1 VIVEVDTDHIEDAH
15 ALLVSL
21 EMVTSSVHRP
31 SDSELRILLLESVM
45 AAMNSGEESPNTMRE
60 SGFRAHLHG
69 ASLADLVQMEC
80 LSGRERVIRVS
91 SAGEVG
97 YLFFRGGQIVHAVSR
112 RGIGETA
119 ALEILRWNDGTFE
132 PCSAGWPDRDS
143 IGSNW
148 QNLLLLS
155 AQHRDESGR
164 HNLVAFP
171 GARSATSRASSPP
184 PPVAVAAQRSE
195 PAPRSEAAVN
205 VNVEPSSPPLLAQV
219 RAAVRIDPAGNVV
232 SSKGEAAEL
241 TQVAAYAARL
251 AELVGDGLGMQGL
264 VSVEVTQQRSRTI
277 IYKEKT
283 GNTFALTASPEA
295 DLSQVRER
303 LGL

>member
-1 VIVEVDTDHIEDAH
+1 MPAINT
-15 ALLVSL
+15 
-21 EMVTSSVHRP
+21 
-31 SDSELRILLLESVM
+31 
-45 AAMNSGEESPNTMRE
+45 GEESPNTMRE
-60 SGFRAHLHG
+60 SGFRASLHG

-80 LSGRERVIRVS
+80 LSGRERVIRIS
-91 SAGEVG
+91 SGSEVG

-119 ALEILRWNDGTFE
+119 ALEMLRWDDGTFE

-171 GARSATSRASSPP
+171 GVRTSTRPSPP
-184 PPVAVAAQRSE
+184 PP
-195 PAPRSEAAVN
+195 
-205 VNVEPSSPPLLAQV
+205 PSSPPISSRLEVSVSGETSTPMLAQV
-219 RAAVRIDPAGNVV
+219 RAAVRIDQAGNVV
-232 SSKGEAAEL
+232 SAKGAAEEL
-241 TQVAAYAARL
+241 TQIAAYAARL

-264 VSVEVTQQRSRTI
+264 VSVEVTQLRSRTL

-283 GNTFALTASPEA
+283 GNTFALCAAPDA

>member
-1 VIVEVDTDHIEDAH
+1 
-15 ALLVSL
+15 
-21 EMVTSSVHRP
+21 
-31 SDSELRILLLESVM
+31 M

-60 SGFRAHLHG
+60 SGFRANLHG

-97 YLFFRGGQIVHAVSR
+97 YLYFRAGQIVHAVSR

-132 PCSAGWPDRDS
+132 ACGAGWPDRDS
-143 IGSNW
+143 ISSNW

-171 GARSATSRASSPP
+171 GRTAPRPASNAPA
-184 PPVAVAAQRSE
+184 AVA
-195 PAPRSEAAVN
+195 APRSEAAVN
-205 VNVEPSSPPLLAQV
+205 VESTPPLLAQV

-232 SSKGEAAEL
+232 SSKGEATEL
-241 TQVAAYAARL
+241 AQVAAYAARL

-264 VSVEVTQQRSRTI
+264 VSVEVMQQRSRTI

-283 GNTFALTASPEA
+283 GNTFALSASPEA

>member
-1 VIVEVDTDHIEDAH
+1 
-15 ALLVSL
+15 
-21 EMVTSSVHRP
+21 MP
-31 SDSELRILLLESVM
+31 
-45 AAMNSGEESPNTMRE
+45 AMNSGEESPNTMRE
-60 SGFRAHLHG
+60 SGFRANLHG

-91 SAGEVG
+91 SGNDVG

-143 IGSNW
+143 ISSNW
-148 QNLLLLS
+148 QNLLILS
-155 AQHRDESGR
+155 AQHRDELKHREEVSG

-171 GARSATSRASSPP
+171 GTRANVPRPLSSSPP
-184 PPVAVAAQRSE
+184 PPPPVSVA
-195 PAPRSEAAVN
+195 PASMSTSSKLEASVSGEASA
-205 VNVEPSSPPLLAQV
+205 PMLAQV
-219 RAAVRIDPAGNVV
+219 RAAVRIDPSGNVV
-232 SSKGEAAEL
+232 SSKGDASEL
-241 TQVAAYAARL
+241 SQVAAYAARL

-264 VSVEVTQQRSRTI
+264 LSVEVTQQRSRTL
-277 IYKEKT
+277 IYKEKS
-283 GNTFALTASPEA
+283 GNTFALSAAPDA
-295 DLSQVRER
+295 DLTQVRER

>member
-1 VIVEVDTDHIEDAH
+1 
-15 ALLVSL
+15 
-21 EMVTSSVHRP
+21 MP
-31 SDSELRILLLESVM
+31 
-45 AAMNSGEESPNTMRE
+45 AMKSGDESPNTMRE
-60 SGFRAHLHG
+60 SGFRANLHG

-80 LSGRERVIRVS
+80 LSGHERVIRVS
-91 SAGEVG
+91 SGNDVG

-119 ALEILRWNDGTFE
+119 ALEILRWNDGTFD

-143 IGSNW
+143 ISSNW

-155 AQHRDESGR
+155 AQHRDESKHREEVSG

-171 GARSATSRASSPP
+171 GARSGVPRPSSSPP
-184 PPVAVAAQRSE
+184 PPIAAPVSSTTPSRLEASVSGE
-195 PAPRSEAAVN
+195 SSAPM
-205 VNVEPSSPPLLAQV
+205 LAQV
-219 RAAVRIDPAGNVV
+219 RAAVRIDQSGNVV
-232 SSKGEAAEL
+232 SSKGDAAEL
-241 TQVAAYAARL
+241 SQVAAYAARL

-264 VSVEVTQQRSRTI
+264 VSVEVTQQRSRTL

-283 GNTFALTASPEA
+283 GNTFALSAAPDA

>member
-1 VIVEVDTDHIEDAH
+1 MPGA
-15 ALLVSL
+15 
-21 EMVTSSVHRP
+21 
-31 SDSELRILLLESVM
+31 
-45 AAMNSGEESPNTMRE
+45 NSGEESPNTMRE
-60 SGFRAHLHG
+60 SGFRGSVHG

-80 LSGRERVIRVS
+80 LSGRERVMRVCS
-91 SAGEVG
+91 GSEVG

-119 ALEILRWNDGTFE
+119 ALEILRWSDGTFE

-143 IGSNW
+143 VSSNW
-148 QNLLLLS
+148 QNLILLA

-171 GARSATSRASSPP
+171 GARSTQTRPSAPP
-184 PPVAVAAQRSE
+184 PSAAPQSGSSVS
-195 PAPRSEAAVN
+195 PRSEAGVN
-205 VNVEPSSPPLLAQV
+205 QESSAPMLAQV
-219 RAAVRIDPAGNVV
+219 RGAVRVDPAGNVV
-232 SSKGEAAEL
+232 SSKGEAGNL
-241 TQVAAYAARL
+241 GQVASYAARL

-264 VSVEVTQQRSRTI
+264 LSVEVTQRHTRTL
-277 IYKEKT
+277 IYREKT
-283 GNTFALTASPEA
+283 GNTFALSAAPDA

>member
-1 VIVEVDTDHIEDAH
+1 
-15 ALLVSL
+15 
-21 EMVTSSVHRP
+21 MP
-31 SDSELRILLLESVM
+31 
-45 AAMNSGEESPNTMRE
+45 AMNSGEESPNTMRE
-60 SGFRAHLHG
+60 SGFRANLHG

-80 LSGRERVIRVS
+80 LSGHERVIRVS
-91 SAGEVG
+91 SGNDVG

-148 QNLLLLS
+148 QNLLILS
-155 AQHRDESGR
+155 AQHRDEARRDEASG

-171 GARSATSRASSPP
+171 GTRSGLPRPLSSAP
-184 PPVAVAAQRSE
+184 PPVVAPAPVSSRSE
-195 PAPRSEAAVN
+195 GSVSGDVSAPM
-205 VNVEPSSPPLLAQV
+205 LAQV
-219 RAAVRIDPAGNVV
+219 RAAVRIDQAGNVV
-232 SSKGEAAEL
+232 SSKGDAGEL
-241 TQVAAYAARL
+241 SQIAAYAARL

-264 VSVEVTQQRSRTI
+264 VSVEVTQHRSRTL
-277 IYKEKT
+277 IYKEKS
-283 GNTFALTASPEA
+283 GNTFALTAASDA
-295 DLSQVRER
+295 DLTQVRER

>member
-1 VIVEVDTDHIEDAH
+1 
-15 ALLVSL
+15 
-21 EMVTSSVHRP
+21 
-31 SDSELRILLLESVM
+31 M
-45 AAMNSGEESPNTMRE
+45 AAINSGEETPNTMRE
-60 SGFRAHLHG
+60 SGFRANLSG

-91 SAGEVG
+91 SGGEVG

-112 RGIGETA
+112 RGIGEPA
-119 ALEILRWNDGTFE
+119 ALEILRWSDGSFE

-148 QNLLLLS
+148 QNLLLLV
-155 AQHRDESGR
+155 AQRHDESGR

-171 GARSATSRASSPP
+171 GARGGRLSSSPP
-184 PPVAVAAQRSE
+184 PPPSVAPVSAKLEASVGTGLSNGE
-195 PAPRSEAAVN
+195 SSAPM
-205 VNVEPSSPPLLAQV
+205 LAQV
-219 RAAVRIDPAGNVV
+219 RAAVRIDPVGNVV
-232 SSKGEAAEL
+232 SSKGDAQEL
-241 TQVAAYAARL
+241 SQVAAYAARL

-264 VSVEVTQQRSRTI
+264 VSVEVLSHHSRTL

-283 GNTFALTASPEA
+283 GNTFALTAAPDA
-295 DLSQVRER
+295 DLNQVRER

>member
-1 VIVEVDTDHIEDAH
+1 
-15 ALLVSL
+15 
-21 EMVTSSVHRP
+21 MP
-31 SDSELRILLLESVM
+31 
-45 AAMNSGEESPNTMRE
+45 AMNSGEESPNTMRE
-60 SGFRAHLHG
+60 SGFRANIHG

-80 LSGRERVIRVS
+80 LSGHERVIRIS
-91 SAGEVG
+91 SGTDVG

-155 AQHRDESGR
+155 AQHRDESKHREEASG

-171 GARSATSRASSPP
+171 GARSGIPRPVSPP
-184 PPVAVAAQRSE
+184 PPPVSVAPIST
-195 PAPRSEAAVN
+195 S
-205 VNVEPSSPPLLAQV
+205 PSSRLEASVSAEATAPMLAQV
-219 RAAVRIDPAGNVV
+219 RAAVRIDQSGNVV
-232 SSKGEAAEL
+232 SSKGDAREL
-241 TQVAAYAARL
+241 SQIASYAARL

-264 VSVEVTQQRSRTI
+264 VSVEVTQQRSRTL
-277 IYKEKT
+277 IYKEKS
-283 GNTFALTASPEA
+283 GNTFALSAAPDA
-295 DLSQVRER
+295 DLTQVRER

>member
-1 VIVEVDTDHIEDAH
+1 
-15 ALLVSL
+15 
-21 EMVTSSVHRP
+21 
-31 SDSELRILLLESVM
+31 M

-60 SGFRAHLHG
+60 SGFRANLHG

-80 LSGRERVIRVS
+80 LAGRERVIRVS
-91 SAGEVG
+91 SGGEVG
-97 YLFFRGGQIVHAVSR
+97 YLYFRAGQIVHAVSR

-132 PCSAGWPDRDS
+132 PCGAGWPDRDS
-143 IGSNW
+143 ISSNW

-171 GARSATSRASSPP
+171 ARAAPRSVPSAPP
-184 PPVAVAAQRSE
+184 PPV
-195 PAPRSEAAVN
+195 APRSEAAL
-205 VNVEPSSPPLLAQV
+205 NVESTAPPLLAQV
-219 RAAVRIDPAGNVV
+219 RAAVRIDPAGNVL
-232 SSKGEAAEL
+232 SSKGEAVAEL
-241 TQVAAYAARL
+241 AQVAAYAARL
-251 AELVGDGLGMQGL
+251 AELVGDGLGMRGL
-264 VSVEVTQQRSRTI
+264 LSVEVTQQRSRTI

-283 GNTFALTASPEA
+283 GNTFALSASPDA

>member
-1 VIVEVDTDHIEDAH
+1 
-15 ALLVSL
+15 
-21 EMVTSSVHRP
+21 
-31 SDSELRILLLESVM
+31 M
-45 AAMNSGEESPNTMRE
+45 AAMNSGEESPSTMRE

-80 LSGRERVIRVS
+80 LSGRERVIRIS

-143 IGSNW
+143 ISSNW

-171 GARSATSRASSPP
+171 GARAGAPRASTLA
-184 PPVAVAAQRSE
+184 PPVAVAA
-195 PAPRSEAAVN
+195 ARSEAALN
-205 VNVEPSSPPLLAQV
+205 ANVESTPPPLLAQV

-232 SSKGEAAEL
+232 SSKGDAAEL

-264 VSVEVTQQRSRTI
+264 VSVEVAQQRSRTI
-277 IYKEKT
+277 IHKEKS
-283 GNTFALTASPEA
+283 GNTFALSASPDA
-295 DLSQVRER
+295 DLSHVRER

>member
-1 VIVEVDTDHIEDAH
+1 
-15 ALLVSL
+15 
-21 EMVTSSVHRP
+21 MP
-31 SDSELRILLLESVM
+31 
-45 AAMNSGEESPNTMRE
+45 AMNSGEESPNTMRE
-60 SGFRAHLHG
+60 SGFRANLHG

-80 LSGRERVIRVS
+80 LSGHERVIRVS
-91 SAGEVG
+91 SGHDVG

-148 QNLLLLS
+148 QNLLILS
-155 AQHRDESGR
+155 AQHRDEANRRDDASG

-171 GARSATSRASSPP
+171 GTRSALPRPLSSPP
-184 PPVAVAAQRSE
+184 PPSVA
-195 PAPRSEAAVN
+195 PAPVSSRLEASVSGEASA
-205 VNVEPSSPPLLAQV
+205 PMLAQV
-219 RAAVRIDPAGNVV
+219 RAAVRIDQAGNVV
-232 SSKGEAAEL
+232 SSKGDASEL
-241 TQVAAYAARL
+241 SQIASYAARL

-264 VSVEVTQQRSRTI
+264 VSVEVTQHRSRTL
-277 IYKEKT
+277 IYKEKS
-283 GNTFALTASPEA
+283 GNTFALSAAPDA
-295 DLSQVRER
+295 DLTQVRER

>member
-1 VIVEVDTDHIEDAH
+1 
-15 ALLVSL
+15 
-21 EMVTSSVHRP
+21 
-31 SDSELRILLLESVM
+31 M
-45 AAMNSGEESPNTMRE
+45 AAMNSGDESPNTMRE
-60 SGFRAHLHG
+60 SGFRANLHG

-91 SAGEVG
+91 SGGEVG
-97 YLFFRGGQIVHAVSR
+97 YIFFRGGQIVHAVSR

-132 PCSAGWPDRDS
+132 PCSAGWPDHDS
-143 IGSNW
+143 ISSNW
-148 QNLLLLS
+148 QNLLLIS

-164 HNLVAFP
+164 RNLVAFP
-171 GARSATSRASSPP
+171 GARAAASRPSSLPP
-184 PPVAVAAQRSE
+184 PPVVAPVSSRAERSE
-195 PAPRSEAAVN
+195 RLEASVN
-205 VNVEPSSPPLLAQV
+205 AESSAPLLAQV
-219 RAAVRIDPAGNVV
+219 RAAVRIDPAGNVL
-232 SSKGEAAEL
+232 SSKGHAEEL

-264 VSVEVTQQRSRTI
+264 VSVEVTQQQSRTL
-277 IYKEKT
+277 IYKEKS
-283 GNTFALTASPEA
+283 GNTFALSASPDA

>member
-1 VIVEVDTDHIEDAH
+1 
-15 ALLVSL
+15 
-21 EMVTSSVHRP
+21 
-31 SDSELRILLLESVM
+31 
-45 AAMNSGEESPNTMRE
+45 
-60 SGFRAHLHG
+60 
-69 ASLADLVQMEC
+69 LADLVQMEC

-91 SAGEVG
+91 SGGEVG
-97 YLFFRGGQIVHAVSR
+97 YLYFRGGQIVHAVSR

-132 PCSAGWPDRDS
+132 PCGAGWPDRDS
-143 IGSNW
+143 ISSNW

-171 GARSATSRASSPP
+171 GRTAPRPVSTTRA
-184 PPVAVAAQRSE
+184 AVAA
-195 PAPRSEAAVN
+195 ARSEAAVN
-205 VNVEPSSPPLLAQV
+205 VESTPPPLLAQV

-232 SSKGEAAEL
+232 SSKGEATEL
-241 TQVAAYAARL
+241 AQVAAYAARL
-251 AELVGDGLGMQGL
+251 AELVGDGLGMRGL
-264 VSVEVTQQRSRTI
+264 VSVEVMQERSRTI

-283 GNTFALTASPEA
+283 GNTFALSASPEA

>member
-1 VIVEVDTDHIEDAH
+1 
-15 ALLVSL
+15 
-21 EMVTSSVHRP
+21 MP
-31 SDSELRILLLESVM
+31 
-45 AAMNSGEESPNTMRE
+45 AMNSGEESPNTMRE
-60 SGFRAHLHG
+60 SGFRANLDG

-91 SAGEVG
+91 SANDVG

-143 IGSNW
+143 ISSNW
-148 QNLLLLS
+148 QNLLILS
-155 AQHRDESGR
+155 AQHRDESKRREEASG

-171 GARSATSRASSPP
+171 TVRSGAPRPLSSSPP
-184 PPVAVAAQRSE
+184 PRVSMAPISASSTRLETSVSTE
-195 PAPRSEAAVN
+195 SPAPM
-205 VNVEPSSPPLLAQV
+205 LAQV
-219 RAAVRIDPAGNVV
+219 RAAVRIDQSGNVV
-232 SSKGEAAEL
+232 SSKGDAGEL
-241 TQVAAYAARL
+241 GQVASYAARL

-264 VSVEVTQQRSRTI
+264 LSVEVTQQHSRTL
-277 IYKEKT
+277 IYREKS
-283 GNTFALTASPEA
+283 GNTFALSAAPDA